1 MKMKKCKFLKY
12 IGMNGKTYR
21 YCNMETIGKYYN
33 TSKSLF
39 LYVCKQHADL
49 LRTYSEDLKDK
60 TIAAMQV

>member
-1 MKMKKCKFLKY
+1 
-12 IGMNGKTYR
+12 MNGKTYR